1 MNKCKY
7 KSLRVC
13 LCHSRCVCV
22 YVPAEVMWM
31 KAVLV
36 GLLALGMGYL
46 YHTDPELPARVLNY
60 VSESLPQMQP
70 NGGSEPHPP
79 ALEEVI
85 AHAWQTLI
93 AAPSRRWRKVA
104 VG

>member
-1 MNKCKY
+1 M
-7 KSLRVC
+7 C
-13 LCHSRCVCV
+13 LCVTGGVCV
-22 YVPAEVMWM
+22 GVMWM

-46 YHTDPELPARVLNY
+46 YHTDPEIPTRVLNY
-60 VSESLPQMQP
+60 VSESLPQMQLS
-70 NGGSEPHPP
+70 GGPEPRPP

-85 AHAWQTLI
+85 ARGWQTLI
-93 AAPSRRWRKVA
+93 AAPSRRWKKVA